1 MIKLKKFTGVLLA
14 FVFVLSMFFPFGGD
28 SASAAT
34 ISNDGFIVSD
44 PKVVKE
50 KEYEDLAVDSK
61 GATRSLTAK
70 ESREFQKL
78 VEKEYFKNQK
88 KTTIYTKKGESNSN
102 GMSAKAKAPAN
113 YLRVAH
119 ETLYDGNKGT
129 ITMSSKIEVM
139 TGKKPHT
146 IWTGGKLYSGK
157 NQYGKYTQVTKFDTE
172 WTGAE
177 IKVGKKS
184 SKTYNNKTTN
194 FYMSFHKT
202 TAA

>member
-1 MIKLKKFTGVLLA
+1 MAKK
-14 FVFVLSMFFPFGGD
+14 
-28 SASAAT
+28 
-34 ISNDGFIVSD
+34 
-44 PKVVKE
+44 

-61 GATRSLTAK
+61 GATRSLSIK

-78 VEKEYFKNQK
+78 VEREYFKNQK
-88 KTTIYTKKGESNSN
+88 GKTINTKKSNSNSN
-102 GMSAKAKAPAN
+102 GMTTKAKAPAN
-113 YLRVAH
+113 FVRVGH
-119 ETLYDGNKGT
+119 ETVYDGNKGT
-129 ITMSSKIEVM
+129 ITMSSRIEVIVI
-139 TGKKPHT
+139 TGEKPNT

-157 NQYGKYTQVTKFDTE
+157 NQYGKFTQVTKFDTE

-202 TAA
+202 TAAWNGIGTRTNEGETE

>member
-1 MIKLKKFTGVLLA
+1 MKKITGVLLS
-14 FVFVLSMFFPFGGD
+14 FVFVLSIFFPFIGGD
-28 SASAAT
+28 SAGAAT
-34 ISNDGFIVSD
+34 TSNQGFIVSY

-50 KEYEDLAVDSK
+50 KEYEDLAVDK
-61 GATRSLTAK
+61 NGATRSLSAK

-78 VEKEYFKNQK
+78 VKREYLKNQK
-88 KTTIYTKKGESNSN
+88 GKTIYTKKSESNSN
-102 GMSAKAKAPAN
+102 GMTAKDKAPAN
-113 YLRVAH
+113 FVRVGH

-157 NQYGKYTQVTKFDTE
+157 NQYGKYTQVTKFDTK

-194 FYMSFHKT
+194 FYKS
-202 TAA
+202 